1 MPNFKCLT
9 HFILA
14 QSINE
19 VNVDISKGNKVT
31 FGRTKRDKDSFF
43 GMNTSILITSFKNK
57 LDSLA
62 SVEQIRNMSK

>member
-31 FGRTKRDKDSFF
+31 IGIRRTKRDKELF
-43 GMNTSILITSFKNK
+43 
-57 LDSLA
+57 LA
-62 SVEQIRNMSK
+62 